1 MELVE
6 AKAAVFDL
14 LRQKE
19 IIEVRLQQAIRVVA
33 ELEKKENE
41 VKEDGAKEK
50 S

>member
-6 AKAAVFDL
+6 AKAQVFDL

-19 IIEVRLQQAIRVVA
+19 IIEVRLQQAIRTVA

-41 VKEDGAKEK
+41 VKKDGAEK
-50 S
+50 K